1 MPEFLKIVVNLPE
14 SHIMTK
20 IILINVIRKF
30 YLMFLKIMKI
40 R

>member
-20 IILINVIRKF
+20 IILIYVIRKF

>member
-30 YLMFLKIMKI
+30 YLMFFFK
-40 R
+40 

>member
-1 MPEFLKIVVNLPE
+1 MPEFLLPE

-20 IILINVIRKF
+20 IILIYVIRKF